1 MKKIQKRGAALAL
14 ALLLTVGLLAGC
26 GQTAAP
32 ATTGDETDT
41 LHIVTT
47 IFPIYDWV
55 APALA
60 AYDAP
65 DRTALSL
72 LALLGTGVKE
82 EEHVEGME
90 EHDHEDAEHEDAPE
104 PDEHVWL
111 SLRAAQTCCTDIA
124 EALGRCDPAHADD
137 YAANA
142 AQYVQQL
149 AALDRDYQEAV
160 AGAARHT
167 LLFADRFPFRY
178 LVDDYGLDY
187 YAAFSG
193 CSAESE
199 ASFETVTF
207 LAQKVDELDLPCV
220 LVLEGTRHPIAEAV
234 VAATEDKDQQI
245 LTMDSMQTV
254 TAQDAANGV
263 TYLSVMEK
271 DLAALRAALS

>member
-1 MKKIQKRGAALAL
+1 M
-14 ALLLTVGLLAGC
+14 
-26 GQTAAP
+26 
-32 ATTGDETDT
+32 
-41 LHIVTT
+41 
-47 IFPIYDWV
+47 
-55 APALA
+55 
-60 AYDAP
+60 
-65 DRTALSL
+65 
-72 LALLGTGVKE
+72 
-82 EEHVEGME
+82 
-90 EHDHEDAEHEDAPE
+90 
-104 PDEHVWL
+104 
-111 SLRAAQTCCTDIA
+111 
-124 EALGRCDPAHADD
+124 
-137 YAANA
+137 
-142 AQYVQQL
+142 
-149 AALDRDYQEAV
+149 
-160 AGAARHT
+160 
-167 LLFADRFPFRY
+167 
-178 LVDDYGLDY
+178 DDYGLDY